1 MILTSREEIF
11 VECESSCCVD
21 VVLVSDNATAP
32 LIEVQRPSMNKYNI
46 RATRKDLDDCVR
58 SASWDRLRRKWQTI
72 ESNPVLCQAVVETKL
87 KSGRTLLHALCKSNT
102 HRPVAVDII
111 QSIVS
116 AVPSALYIQ
125 DATRRQTP
133 LHVAVGS
140 RASLGVIECLLENDP
155 TKQTVTMTDKNGD
168 TPILLAARDS
178 DYEDMT
184 KLLVKYDQS
193 KQSLLIEGNKRKRV
207 PLFYVA
213 VNEFRTTNGNEL
225 SEEIRFA
232 LLQTHIALIRNT
244 PVDQEESQQSR
255 DSSYRAVE
263 DEEDEDDD
271 NSFENDGC
279 VLEATIACTHLLGK
293 CASRLTAIILK
304 NNMYRRERLF
314 EPDAKGHLMLHRAC
328 LAKAQ
333 HFEKCL
339 KLRDTHVDLIQSLME
354 LNASSLRHC
363 NARGELPLHLA
374 IQTGKYWGHVDSLV
388 RAYPDSCKHCN
399 AIGEL
404 PLHLAMKFGT
414 DMRIAK
420 ELWKQYPQAAAVVDG
435 STRLYPFQLAA
446 CRIQRAAPENSASS
460 AHNTPPLGKNA
471 EHTESASVDL
481 IYFFLRES
489 PQVLKQYIR

>member
-1 MILTSREEIF
+1 
-11 VECESSCCVD
+11 
-21 VVLVSDNATAP
+21 
-32 LIEVQRPSMNKYNI
+32 
-46 RATRKDLDDCVR
+46 
-58 SASWDRLRRKWQTI
+58 
-72 ESNPVLCQAVVETKL
+72 
-87 KSGRTLLHALCKSNT
+87 
-102 HRPVAVDII
+102 VAIDII

-133 LHVAVGS
+133 LHVAVDS
-140 RASLGVIECLLENDP
+140 RASLGVIECLLENDT

-178 DYEDMT
+178 DYEDTT

-232 LLQTHIALIRNT
+232 LLQTHKALIRNT
-244 PVDQEESQQSR
+244 PVDHEESQPSR

-263 DEEDEDDD
+263 VEDDD
-271 NSFENDGC
+271 DSFENDAC

-293 CASRLTAIILK
+293 CASRLTAMILK
-304 NNMYRRERLF
+304 YSMYRRERLF

-328 LAKAQ
+328 LAKTQ

-339 KLRDTHVDLIQSLME
+339 KLRETHVDLIQSLME
-354 LNASSLRHC
+354 LNAPSLRHC

-374 IQTGKYWGHVDSLV
+374 IQTGKDWGHIDSLV

-399 AIGEL
+399 ARGEL
-404 PLHLAMKFGT
+404 PLHLAIKFGT
-414 DMRIAK
+414 DIRIAK
-420 ELWKQYPQAAAVVDG
+420 KLWKQYPQAAAVVDG

-446 CRIQRAAPENSASS
+446 CRIERAAPENSASS
-460 AHNTPPLGKNA
+460 AHNKPTLGI
-471 EHTESASVDL
+471 ESVDL